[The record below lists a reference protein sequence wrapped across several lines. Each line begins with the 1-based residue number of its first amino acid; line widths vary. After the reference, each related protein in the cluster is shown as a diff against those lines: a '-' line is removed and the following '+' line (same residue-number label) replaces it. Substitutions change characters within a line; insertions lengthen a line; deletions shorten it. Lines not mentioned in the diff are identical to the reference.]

1 MLFRFR
7 AQKHPCSVRRCL
19 CVGGAYRCSGP
30 VLSHY
35 NIQYLPTLASGSAM
49 GGSSFSHPYKLQPAK
64 KMLGNEFMSRAL
76 GHLQHHFP
84 SLLLRQCLCVRPLSH
99 SSHME
104 ARAHISTPSHIDDV
118 GYWSPF
124 RRPPKA
130 AAIFVKRV
138 PPRRRRLLSRW
149 DLFGIYFSHL
159 INPRDLFH

>member
-1 MLFRFR
+1 M
-7 AQKHPCSVRRCL
+7 SVIVRWRGIPLQWARTVTVKDPISAYL
-19 CVGGAYRCSGP
+19 CKRVNDGREQLPKP
-30 VLSHY
+30 VQ
-35 NIQYLPTLASGSAM
+35 ITAREKIM
-49 GGSSFSHPYKLQPAK
+49 G
-64 KMLGNEFMSRAL
+64 NDFMSRAL
-76 GHLQHHFP
+76 GHFQDHFP
-84 SLLLRQCLCVRPLSH
+84 SLLLTQCLCVRPLSH

-104 ARAHISTPSHIDDV
+104 ARAHIATPSHIDDV

-124 RRPPKA
+124 RRPPQA